1 MDRRAQECEAGL
13 SSFADRRRRAAATR
27 RAEPARKA
35 ARMTMSVFAVE
46 DAWLLM
52 VAFYLGQ
59 WTQAISSGN
68 GRIVIAD
75 MRVRRFN
82 ASRSGLLE

>member
-1 MDRRAQECEAGL
+1 
-13 SSFADRRRRAAATR
+13 
-27 RAEPARKA
+27 
-35 ARMTMSVFAVE
+35 MTMSVFAVE